1 MSARSSA
8 SRPARA
14 SSALAAALLAAGLVA
29 SPAAA
34 QWAGAPGASV
44 IVVDIDRALRDSAA
58 AAALRETE
66 LQERRNL
73 RARLDALQASLE
85 AEEAEL
91 VRLRDELEKPAFDE
105 RVQRFDQRVREARR
119 SAQEDAAAL
128 QARFAEAEASLRAAI
143 PPIVEALRREHG
155 AALVVDRRLVL
166 ALSPD
171 MDATDAL
178 IKRLNAAVPG
188 VAAIV
193 GEP

>member
-1 MSARSSA
+1 MSGSTSA

-14 SSALAAALLAAGLVA
+14 SSLLLAALLALAAA
-29 SPAAA
+29 PAAA
-34 QWAGAPGASV
+34 QWAGSPAQGV
-44 IVVDIDRALRDSAA
+44 IVVDLDRALRESAA
-58 AAALRETE
+58 AAALREIE
-66 LQERRNL
+66 LQERRAL

-91 VRLRDELEKPAFDE
+91 VRLREELDRPVFDE

-119 SAQEDAAAL
+119 SSQEEAAAL

-143 PPIVEALRREHG
+143 PPIVEALRRENG
-155 AALVVDRRLVL
+155 AAMVIDRRLVL
-166 ALSPD
+166 ALRAD

-178 IKRLNAAVPG
+178 IERLNTALPG
-188 VAAIV
+188 PASII